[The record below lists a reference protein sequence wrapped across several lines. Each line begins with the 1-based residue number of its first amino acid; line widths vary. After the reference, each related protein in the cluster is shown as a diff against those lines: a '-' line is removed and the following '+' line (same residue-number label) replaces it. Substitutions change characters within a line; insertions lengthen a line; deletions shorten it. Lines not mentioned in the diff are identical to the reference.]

1 MHFDYAAQFALAQP
15 TLSVTTTAGAAVGE
29 DGEPRVVL
37 YCVRPD
43 AIQQCTLDPA
53 LCRPSASHVVM
64 CMIWLFDTCYS
75 VNQVGA
81 GPWVSWILDVPGKC
95 PALRYMV

>member
-1 MHFDYAAQFALAQP
+1 VA
-15 TLSVTTTAGAAVGE
+15 TTAGATSGE

-53 LCRPSASHVVM
+53 LCRPSASLSAM
-64 CMIWLFDTCYS
+64 CDLAMQHIQLCKS
-75 VNQVGA
+75 G
-81 GPWVSWILDVPGKC
+81 
-95 PALRYMV
+95 